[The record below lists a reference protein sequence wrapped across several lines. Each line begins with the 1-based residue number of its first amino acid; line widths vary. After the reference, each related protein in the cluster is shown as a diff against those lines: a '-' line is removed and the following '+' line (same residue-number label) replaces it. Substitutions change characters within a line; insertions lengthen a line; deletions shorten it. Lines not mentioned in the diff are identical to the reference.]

1 MQLET
6 AVSPRIVWDKPPA
19 PRHVGLALGGG
30 VARGLAHIGVLEV
43 LEEYHI
49 PIDFIAGTSV
59 GALVGGLYAAGLS
72 AQRLRALLEGFS
84 WGTISTLSRPSL
96 SLSSLHL
103 SLRGLPMGL
112 LNMDRMITW
121 IEQVLGGSVT
131 FDQLNIPFAAIA
143 ADIVTGEMVVMNDGA
158 LGLAIRASC
167 SVPGVFT
174 PCRRNGR
181 LLVDGAVVNNLPAQ
195 VLRLMGAEYVI
206 AVDLLPEPGDKIKE
220 PETILE
226 LSLTSLYTLVRATQG
241 YGLQADCLIEPDIN
255 EYSMVDLGAAQELIE
270 LGRAAAEAQVERIKR
285 DLGL

>member
-6 AVSPRIVWDKPPA
+6 AISPRVAWDKPPA

-84 WGTISTLSRPSL
+84 WGAISTLSRPSL
-96 SLSSLHL
+96 SLSSLNL

-121 IEQVLGGSVT
+121 IEQVLGGPAT
-131 FDQLNIPFAAIA
+131 FAQLTIPFAAIA
-143 ADIVTGEMVVMNDGA
+143 TDIVTGEMVVMNDGA

-181 LLVDGAVVNNLPAQ
+181 LLVDGAVVNNLPTQ
-195 VLRLMGAEYVI
+195 VLRMMGAEYVI

-270 LGRAAAEAQVERIKR
+270 LGRAAAEAQIKKIKG

>member
-6 AVSPRIVWDKPPA
+6 VISPRVAWDKPPA

-43 LEEYHI
+43 LEEHHI

-72 AQRLRALLEGFS
+72 AQRLRALLDNFS

-96 SLSSLHL
+96 SLSSLNL

-121 IEQVLGGSVT
+121 IEQVLGGPVT
-131 FDQLNIPFAAIA
+131 FDQLNIPFAAVA
-143 ADIVTGEMVVMNDGA
+143 TDIVTGEMVVMNDGE
-158 LGLAIRASC
+158 LSLAIRASC

-181 LLVDGAVVNNLPAQ
+181 LLVDGAVVNNLPTQ
-195 VLRLMGAEYVI
+195 VLRMMGAEYVI
-206 AVDLLPEPGDKIKE
+206 AVNLLPDPGGRIKE

-226 LSLTSLYTLVRATQG
+226 LSLISLYTLVRATQG
-241 YGLQADCLIEPDIN
+241 YGLQADCLIEPDVN
-255 EYSMVDLGAAQELIE
+255 SYSMVDLGHAQELIE
-270 LGRAAAEAQVERIKR
+270 LGRAAAEAQVEKIKR
-285 DLGL
+285 DLEV